1 MGQRKSGNAQDDNH
15 ILPELPR
22 KKLIR
27 SGALREKMGSGETG
41 EERAEGAGSGCVCK
55 IVWNNGPQK
64 GERRDYLECRRR
76 RKIKRMITIWILEE
90 ICLVGQNLVGDPGRV
105 ALARAQLLTFLFL
118 TT

>member
-1 MGQRKSGNAQDDNH
+1 MGQRKSGNAQDVNQ

-22 KKLIR
+22 KNLIR
-27 SGALREKMGSGETG
+27 SGALREKMGWGETG
-41 EERAEGAGSGCVCK
+41 EERAEGAGSGCMCK

-64 GERRDYLECRRR
+64 EREEITWNAGGESS
-76 RKIKRMITIWILEE
+76 KKAITIWILEE

>member
-1 MGQRKSGNAQDDNH
+1 M
-15 ILPELPR
+15 
-22 KKLIR
+22 IR
-27 SGALREKMGSGETG
+27 SVALREKMGPGGGGGTG

-76 RKIKRMITIWILEE
+76 RTLERTITIWVLEE